1 MSPSPAR
8 KSGFSLVELMV
19 VIVVM
24 AVLAAIAYPSFR
36 DLIATQRI
44 RAAASAL
51 YESLLLARSEAIKR
65 NNVVT
70 LSVNSGS
77 LASGWNVVLADG
89 TTVVRAQEAFDAVT
103 FTPTSPSL
111 AYSALGR
118 LTSGAQTTVTVTSSD
133 TSRQWTVRA
142 DPSGRVC
149 VVEGGS
155 SC

>member
-1 MSPSPAR
+1 MLPSPAAKR
-8 KSGFSLVELMV
+8 GFSLVELMTVV
-19 VIVVM
+19 VIM
-24 AVLAAIAYPSFR
+24 AILAAIAAPSFS

-44 RAAASAL
+44 RTAASAL

-70 LSVNSGS
+70 LSINAGS
-77 LASGWNVVLADG
+77 LASGWNVVLSDG
-89 TTVVRAQEAFDAVT
+89 TTVVKSQEAFQTVT
-103 FTPTSPSL
+103 FSPASPSL

-118 LTSGAQTTVTVTSSD
+118 LTSGSLTTVTVSSSD
-133 TSRQWTVRA
+133 TPRQWTVRA